1 MLVAMATYLPILL
14 LIAMVITLGL
24 LAVGVVGMVR
34 RGGTGGAA
42 GRRSNRL
49 MRLRIVFQAG
59 ALVLF
64 ALLMLIA
71 GGAGR

>member
-1 MLVAMATYLPILL
+1 MLIAMATYLPILL

-49 MRLRIVFQAG
+49 MQLRIVFQAG

-64 ALLMLIA
+64 VLLMLVA

>member
-34 RGGTGGAA
+34 RGGTGGVA